1 MEKQLYKINESRVRY
16 KIKDVNI
23 YSVRDPRNVVLVCSY
38 W

>member
-23 YSVRDPRNVVLVCSY
+23 VISWVIAMTVYLEL
-38 W
+38 